1 MGLTDLLGFCF
12 VCLRDCK
19 CVINRKA
26 SFWRHLQ
33 FTRQA
38 TIGVAFRCHPFQMPK
53 LCDPSL
59 KLCLSAGFGALIFRP
74 ALTLITSAGLA

>member
-12 VCLRDCK
+12 VYLRDCK

-26 SFWRHLQ
+26 SFWRHIQ
-33 FTRQA
+33 FTRLA
-38 TIGVAFRCHPFQMPK
+38 TIGVAFRCHPFQMPE

-59 KLCLSAGFGALIFRP
+59 KPCLSACFGALIFRL
-74 ALTLITSAGLA
+74 ALTLTASAGLA